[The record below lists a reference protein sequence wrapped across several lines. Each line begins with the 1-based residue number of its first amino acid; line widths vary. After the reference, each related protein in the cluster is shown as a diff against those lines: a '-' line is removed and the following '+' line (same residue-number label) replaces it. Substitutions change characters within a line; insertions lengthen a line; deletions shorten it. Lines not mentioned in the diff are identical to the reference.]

1 MEISKSLAICM
12 FFYVDYNEE
21 NVKKYEKVINNLG
34 DVEICY
40 NIDPKQPVIVTLSRI
55 HESPHLY
62 HLYPANTQLTG

>member
-1 MEISKSLAICM
+1 M

-21 NVKKYEKVINNLG
+21 NVKKYEEKIKKIG

-55 HESPHLY
+55 HGSPQLY
-62 HLYPANTQLTG
+62 RLYPATIQLTE